1 MMTKAEKKERR
12 RIRIKARKAMLANE
26 VRPISRAAVAE
37 KIVRHNFNRTN
48 YHNLTRVLAVF
59 GD

>member
-1 MMTKAEKKERR
+1 MMTKSEKRKQWKR
-12 RIRIKARKAMLANE
+12 ARAMGFDDNE
-26 VRPISRAAVAE
+26 VKPVSRAAVAE

-48 YHNLTRVLAVF
+48 YHNLTRVLAVY